1 MSKTS
6 TLNSSRKKMMPTK
19 LVMGL
24 MVAAVSVL
32 VGTAG
37 VANAMPQD
45 GGGNHG
51 YGGDI
56 NIGIG
61 DIIGDNNVI
70 VVIVNYFTGK

>member
-6 TLNSSRKKMMPTK
+6 TLGSSRKKMMPTK

-37 VANAMPQD
+37 VASAMPQ
-45 GGGNHG
+45 NHG

-70 VVIVNYFTGK
+70 VIIVNYFTGK

>member
-6 TLNSSRKKMMPTK
+6 TLGSSRKKMMPTR

-37 VANAMPQD
+37 VASAMPQND
-45 GGGNHG
+45 GRG

-70 VVIVNYFTGK
+70 VIIVNYFTGK

>member
-6 TLNSSRKKMMPTK
+6 TLGSSRKKMMPTK

-37 VANAMPQD
+37 VASAMPQN
-45 GGGNHG
+45 GGHG

-70 VVIVNYFTGK
+70 IIIVNYFTGK

>member
-6 TLNSSRKKMMPTK
+6 TSFSAKKKLLSTK
-19 LVMGL
+19 LVMGM

-37 VANAMPQD
+37 VASAMPGN
-45 GGGNHG
+45 GGSG

-56 NIGIG
+56 IIDIGH
-61 DIIGDNNVI
+61 IIGDNNVI
-70 VVIVNYFTGK
+70 VIIINYFAGN

>member
-6 TLNSSRKKMMPTK
+6 TLGGTRKKMMPTK

-37 VANAMPQD
+37 VASAMPQND
-45 GGGNHG
+45 GHG
-51 YGGDI
+51 YGGGISVD
-56 NIGIG
+56 IG

-70 VVIVNYFTGK
+70 VIIVNYFTGN

>member
-1 MSKTS
+1 
-6 TLNSSRKKMMPTK
+6 
-19 LVMGL
+19 

-37 VANAMPQD
+37 VASAMPQ
-45 GGGNHG
+45 NHG

-70 VVIVNYFTGK
+70 VIIVNYFTGK